1 MNHLPEKEAQQIIK
15 ALSLLFLFA
24 YKKENED
31 QISEGNISDILAK
44 GSNILFR
51 DEETSRR
58 YIDEYLKIEHMG
70 KHQRNIISRWK
81 GQVKRKQLYFMDES
95 QDYEVVFDRE
105 EGKTYF
111 VKSLSDPLS
120 FTLRV
125 FRLPIKIEYTILP
138 YKNFYI
144 MDCLGNCSN
153 IGSMEELPRIY
164 EEYRLS
170 TLHQPAWIS
179 ENETMPVIQLQ
190 RIESDDINE
199 IFIDY
204 IHPLLY
210 LLEKPSELE
219 DIVKTGIMI
228 WNDGLLEKSQLEEYK
243 DDGLVKIMRERKINE
258 FSAFHQYIESCHV
271 VGNHGLSCKLKIRQ

>member
-24 YKKENED
+24 YKKEHGD
-31 QISEGNISDILAK
+31 QINEGNIRVILEK

-51 DEETSRR
+51 DEETSRC

-70 KHQRNIISRWK
+70 KHQRNIISRWI
-81 GQVKRKQLYFMDES
+81 GQAKRKQLYFIDET
-95 QDYEVVFDRE
+95 QDNEVVFDRE

-111 VKSLSDPLS
+111 VKSLSAPLS
-120 FTLRV
+120 FTLRALK
-125 FRLPIKIEYTILP
+125 LPMKIEYTILP

-144 MDCLGNCSN
+144 MDCIGNCSN
-153 IGSMEELPRIY
+153 VGSMEEVFRIY

-179 ENETMPVIQLQ
+179 ENETIPVVQLQ

-199 IFIDY
+199 VFIDY

-228 WNDGLLEKSQLEEYK
+228 WNDGLLEKSQLEEFK
-243 DDGLVKIMRERKINE
+243 DNDLIKIMRERKINE
-258 FSAFHQYIESCHV
+258 FSAFHQYIESCQLI
-271 VGNHGLSCKLKIRQ
+271 GNHGLSCKLKIRQ

>member
-15 ALSLLFLFA
+15 TLSHLFLFA
-24 YKKENED
+24 YKKEYGD
-31 QISEGNISDILAK
+31 KISGGNITNILAK
-44 GSNILFR
+44 GSNILFK
-51 DEETSRR
+51 DEETSTR

-70 KHQRNIISRWK
+70 KHQRNMISRWI
-81 GQVKRKQLYFMDES
+81 GQAKRKQLYFMDES

-120 FTLRV
+120 VTLCALN
-125 FRLPIKIEYTILP
+125 LPIKIEYTILP

-144 MDCLGNCSN
+144 MDCLGDCSN
-153 IGSMEELPRIY
+153 VGSMEEAIRIY

-170 TLHQPAWIS
+170 TLHQPAWVS
-179 ENETMPVIQLQ
+179 EDETVPVIQLQ

-210 LLEKPSELE
+210 LLEKPSDLE
-219 DIVKTGIMI
+219 DTVKTGMMI
-228 WNDGLLEKSQLEEYK
+228 WNDGLLEKSQLEEFK
-243 DDGLVKIMRERKINE
+243 DNDLIKIMRERKINE
-258 FSAFHQYIESCHV
+258 FSAFHQYIESCQLI
-271 VGNHGLSCKLKIRQ
+271 GNHGLSCKLKIRQ

>member
-120 FTLRV
+120 FTLRA
-125 FRLPIKIEYTILP
+125 FRLPVKIEYTILP

-228 WNDGLLEKSQLEEYK
+228 WNDGLLEKSQLEEFK

-258 FSAFHQYIESCHV
+258 FSAFHQYIESCQV